1 MKHGAYISWASA
13 TGISPVW
20 FITMRVVH
28 DSLVGLSSRCN
39 VCKAMLKSCVPSMEN
54 GCKMHRKSIE
64 MTPLVVR
71 GRLEMPRRYSSGS
84 RGAQETPKSAPGG
97 TQEQARSALERHKSI
112 PEPLGCPFGRHGG
125 SHWRPQGITKAS
137 FAGTW
142 PHEGAQK
149 VVQVRVPKRSREWK
163 RKWILKWVHFESPV
177 PQETRSRIDGVRFA
191 RKRHVREH
199 VVKRDQQIS
208 RSRRQSGARRDP

>member
-1 MKHGAYISWASA
+1 
-13 TGISPVW
+13 
-20 FITMRVVH
+20 MRVHKVPSAQDIPQGWGH
-28 DSLVGLSSRCN
+28 GPWPWPLEPRIPLVGESGLVVIGIPALSHTLLAQLAAFCFDQKINYSTEEPN
-39 VCKAMLKSCVPSMEN
+39 QIYLIFHAAFLGEPTVLVL
-54 GCKMHRKSIE
+54 HRKSIE

-97 TQEQARSALERHKSI
+97 TQEQARSALERHKST

-163 RKWILKWVHFESPV
+163 RKWILK
-177 PQETRSRIDGVRFA
+177 
-191 RKRHVREH
+191 
-199 VVKRDQQIS
+199 
-208 RSRRQSGARRDP
+208 